1 MIEQALSK
9 TSIISQLA
17 QSPHGNLEA
26 YLPVGEVAARQ
37 EPEFLSHLIAY
48 NRIHGQVR
56 DAKVALPVVFLAKAA
71 SNPEYRDN
79 ALAHLALLD
88 VRNFEQ
94 AVRFAKKQRA
104 RMHRVN
110 DLVRRYLR
118 AREANMFRW
127 EKAAVQH
134 RETLTNLYALAR
146 VHPAPWANEILF
158 KQKYPRGSVFEAIEN
173 LKTMS
178 PLEAAGTIAAR
189 KIPFLIAIGAL
200 GEKSK
205 DPDLVLAMIN
215 RMSASELVNQ
225 TTMLQRMGVKTVP
238 ALRAAYDEA
247 LAKAAGSKKN
257 TLKVT
262 KIIENAEEELDEG
275 TVEKLKV
282 LQEKQIKTLGGIDG
296 NWLVLADKSGSMSQA
311 IEASRHIAATLA
323 KMVKGKVWLVFFDT
337 MPRGTEVTGMTYE
350 QIKAKTAGVTA
361 NGGTSIGCG
370 LLGMLEASVEVDG
383 IAIVSDGGENQ
394 PPYFGSVYRRYCE
407 KFGKEPPVYLY
418 RLNGEADGFSVS
430 MRTQGLDV
438 QKFDLTGNTVDYYA
452 LPDLCATMRVN
463 RYGLVQ
469 QILDTP
475 LLRLDDILPRL
486 EVRHGTAV
494 VA

>member
-9 TSIISQLA
+9 TAIISQLA
-17 QSPHGNLEA
+17 QSPHGKLEA

-56 DAKVALPVVFLAKAA
+56 DAKVALPVVFLAKGAL
-71 SNPEYRDN
+71 NVEYIDN

-94 AVRFAKKQRA
+94 AVRFAKTQHA

-110 DLVRRYLR
+110 DVVRRYVR
-118 AREANMFRW
+118 VREANTFRW

-146 VHPAPWANEILF
+146 VRPAPWANEILF
-158 KQKYPRGSVFEAIEN
+158 KQKYPRGSVFEAIDN
-173 LKTMS
+173 LKNMT

-189 KIPFLIAIGAL
+189 KIPFLIAVGAL
-200 GEKSK
+200 GAKSK

-215 RMSASELVNQ
+215 RMSPSELVNN

-296 NWLVLADKSGSMSQA
+296 NWLVLADKSGSMTMA

-323 KMVKGKVWLVFFDT
+323 RMVKGKVWLVFFDT

-350 QIKAKTAGVTA
+350 QIRDRTKGVTA

-370 LLGMLEASVEVDG
+370 LLGMLEANVEVDG

-394 PPYFGSVYRRYCE
+394 PPLFPAVYKLYCE

-418 RLNGEADGFSVS
+418 RLNGEIDYLSHEMQQV
-430 MRTQGLDV
+430 GLDL
-438 QKFDLTGNTVDYYA
+438 QKFDLAGNTVDYYA
-452 LPDLCATMRVN
+452 LPNLVQTMSCQ
-463 RYGLVQ
+463 RYGLIQ
-469 QILDTP
+469 KILDTP
-475 LLRLDDILPRL
+475 LLRLDDILPPL